1 MLWILSSPE
10 VGRASLGPTQPPV
23 QCVQKALSLGGEAA
37 RVALTTL
44 LHLLLR
50 LRMNGIIPPLPY
62 MPSQCTQRQLSFYLS
77 SEYL

>member
-1 MLWILSSPE
+1 MDFVFSRKGQTTS
-10 VGRASLGPTQPPV
+10 RAHPV
-23 QCVQKALSLGGEAA
+23 QCVQEALSLEVEAA
-37 RVALTTL
+37 SVTLTTL

-50 LRMNGIIPPLPY
+50 LRMSGTLPPLPY